1 MMRGPIAAALTA
13 ALLAGCAAN
22 AAPKKA
28 PPIAINEDPYPS
40 TYHAYPGAE
49 TVIRHAT
56 VFDGDGHQIN
66 DGTVVLGGGVIHAVG
81 GPETPVPAGA
91 I

>member
-1 MMRGPIAAALTA
+1 MMRGSIAAALTA

-40 TYHAYPGAE
+40 TYRPYPG
-49 TVIRHAT
+49 
-56 VFDGDGHQIN
+56 
-66 DGTVVLGGGVIHAVG
+66 
-81 GPETPVPAGA
+81 VPTAISTIVSSAGELTSKSPRSDA
-91 I
+91 